1 MRSLEERWKQEV
13 TLSRIVILSNDGSY
27 LKDIDVKVSVIMNR
41 LATGST
47 TDELRTTFPK
57 ITEADIRACMLFTYL
72 RIVKKS

>member
-1 MRSLEERWKQEV
+1 MRSLEESWKQEV

-47 TDELRTTFPK
+47 TDELQAAFPE
-57 ITEADIRACMLFTYL
+57 ITEADIRACMLFTYFK
-72 RIVKKS
+72 IMKKN